1 MQEQEKRVVAAA
13 RKPTPRWPGALT
25 MAANAGALAAVLLD
39 RCDLATALIVIAL
52 IGGVVCFLMSTR
64 SGETGTV
71 DVHTPPKP

>member
-1 MQEQEKRVVAAA
+1 
-13 RKPTPRWPGALT
+13 

>member
-1 MQEQEKRVVAAA
+1 MQEQENKVVTAA
-13 RKPTPRWPGALT
+13 RKPVPRWPGILT

-64 SGETGTV
+64 SGDTGTV
-71 DVHTPPKP
+71 EVHIPPKP

>member
-1 MQEQEKRVVAAA
+1 MQEQEKRVVVA

-64 SGETGTV
+64 SGDTGTV
-71 DVHTPPKP
+71 DVHVPPNP